1 MKMALDGFLRPR
13 RKREKRAVSKKEKFP
28 EDIAA
33 MSFEDALRELEDI
46 VNRLEAGDVAL
57 EESLEIYQR
66 GALLRAY
73 CGDKLKSAQAKIEKV
88 TGNGSAREDLDV
100 E

>member
-1 MKMALDGFLRPR
+1 M
-13 RKREKRAVSKKEKFP
+13 VSKKDKIP
-28 EDIAA
+28 ADIAA
-33 MSFEDALRELEDI
+33 MSFEDAMRELEDI

-73 CGDKLKSAQAKIEKV
+73 CDEKLKSAQAKIEKV
-88 TGNGSAREDLDV
+88 TGGGAASEDLDV